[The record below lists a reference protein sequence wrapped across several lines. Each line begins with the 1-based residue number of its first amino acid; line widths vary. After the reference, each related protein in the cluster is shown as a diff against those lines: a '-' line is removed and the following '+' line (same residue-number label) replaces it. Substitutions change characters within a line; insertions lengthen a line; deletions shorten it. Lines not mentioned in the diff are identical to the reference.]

1 MNLTPHQAKYIAHDL
16 TLQHAGGG
24 LARLSQALFNA
35 SVDLNPHQIEAA
47 VFALRSPLS
56 KGVLLADEVGLGKTI
71 EAGIVLCQ
79 YWAERKRQLLVICPA
94 SLRKQWALELE
105 EKFNLPAV
113 VLDAKTWREAQRQ
126 GLAPLR
132 QKAVVIV
139 SYAYATRIKEEVRAM
154 AWDLVVIDEAHK
166 LRNAYR
172 ESNKI
177 GQAIRWATGDSRKL
191 LLTATPLQNSILEL
205 YGLSTLIDD
214 SIFGDLNAFKSQF
227 TGAGGDLAGL
237 RQRLDSF
244 CKRTLRKDVTE
255 YIKYTERKAIT
266 QKFRSTDDE
275 HRFYVAVSDYLTRED
290 SYAIPRRQ
298 RHLTELVLRKLLA
311 SSSQAIA
318 GTLGVMKERLEKLRD
333 EKIQNTADWDQND
346 WIETLVSQ
354 EEMEEDL
361 LDEILNA
368 SEEAPDTEAPT
379 DPAQLDRQRLN
390 AEIAE
395 LDRLHAWAQGMGTDT
410 KTTALL
416 QALDVGFKAMANMQ
430 TGGAAQR
437 KALIFTESRRTQ
449 DYLKRFL
456 EHNGHAGKVVLFSGT
471 NSGPEASNIYERW
484 LTANQG
490 TGRISGSRDIDIRT
504 ALIEHFRD
512 EADILIAT
520 EAAAEGVNMQFCS
533 LVINYDLPWNPQ
545 RVEQRIGR
553 CHRYGQKHD
562 VVVINFFN
570 ERNHADARVLELLAV
585 KFKLFDGVF
594 GASDEVLGS
603 IESGVDIE
611 RRILD
616 IYRTCRTP
624 AQIDAAFAALG
635 QAMKPA
641 IDERMAHTRNQL
653 LEVFDAEVHE
663 RLRLQRQDTLSH
675 LNQFSR
681 RFWDLTRHV
690 LAGQAWFDEEHLSFD
705 LPAPTAAGMAQNT
718 GDGTGEGA
726 NIPPGRYHLIS
737 REQPTDPGKNA
748 NARAVNDCA
757 SRIGLDAHTYR
768 LSHPLGEWVVRSAC
782 QAETPVQR
790 LVFDP
795 AQNPAR
801 ISVVDALRGQTGVL
815 SLQKLTVDSFEKQEY
830 LLFSALTDSG
840 QSLDQETCEKFMATP
855 ATLQGSG
862 EADPG
867 DPATATRLQK
877 EAKRH
882 ADATV
887 AHALET
893 NNAHF
898 TEARDKLDRWA
909 ADMELAV
916 EQALKNT
923 KEQIKVAQ
931 REARQAPTL
940 AEQQSIQERIAKL
953 ERLQRKQRQEIF
965 DVTDDIQAK
974 REQLIDQLTQRM
986 TQQVQTEH
994 LFTLQWT
1001 VS

>member
-1 MNLTPHQAKYIAHDL
+1 MLLTSHQAKYIAHDL
-16 TLQHAGGG
+16 TLQHAGAGIE
-24 LARLSQALFNA
+24 RLGQALFNA

-94 SLRKQWALELE
+94 SLRKQWALELT
-105 EKFNLPAV
+105 EKFNLSAV
-113 VLDAKTWREAQRQ
+113 VLDSKTWREAQRQ
-126 GLAPLR
+126 GLSPLR

-139 SYAYATRIKEEVRAM
+139 SYAYATRIKEEVRSM
-154 AWDLVVIDEAHK
+154 GWDLVVIDEAHK

-205 YGLSTLIDD
+205 YGLSTLIDEN
-214 SIFGDLNAFKSQF
+214 IFGDLNAFRSQF
-227 TGAGGDLAGL
+227 TGASADLDGL
-237 RQRLDSF
+237 RSRLADF

-255 YIKYTERKAIT
+255 YISYTRRLPHT

-275 HRFYVAVSDYLTRED
+275 HRFYEAVTDYLTRED

-318 GTLGVMKERLEKLRD
+318 GTLGVMKLRLEALRD
-333 EKIQNTADWDQND
+333 EKIQTQDDWVQHS
-346 WIETLVSQ
+346 WVETLVGE

-361 LDEILNA
+361 LDEILNEG
-368 SEEAPDTEAPT
+368 EEANAAAP
-379 DPAQLDRQRLN
+379 DPAQLDRKKLN
-390 AEIAE
+390 DEIAE
-395 LDRLHAWAQGMGTDT
+395 LDRLHTWAQSIGTDT

-416 QALDVGFKAMANMQ
+416 QALDVGFHAMAQ
-430 TGGAAQR
+430 TGAQR
-437 KALIFTESRRTQ
+437 KALIFTESKRTQ
-449 DYLKRFL
+449 EYLKRYL
-456 EHNGHAGKVVLFSGT
+456 TQNGHAGQVVLFSGT
-471 NSGPEASNIYERW
+471 NGGPEAARIYDQWITR
-484 LTANQG
+484 NQG
-490 TGRISGSRDIDIRT
+490 TGRITGSRDIDIRT

-512 EADILIAT
+512 HADILIAT

-570 ERNHADARVLELLAV
+570 ERNHADARVLELLDN
-585 KFKLFDGVF
+585 KFKLFNGVF
-594 GASDEVLGS
+594 GASDEVLGT
-603 IESGVDIE
+603 IESGLDFE
-611 RRILD
+611 KCILD
-616 IYRTCRTP
+616 IYRTCRTKE
-624 AQIDAAFAALG
+624 QIDQAFNALRAEMDASI
-635 QAMKPA
+635 QA
-641 IDERMAHTRNQL
+641 RMQDTRRQL
-653 LEVFDAEVHE
+653 LENFDAEVHD
-663 RLRLQRQDTLSH
+663 RLRLQLQDTHAH
-675 LNQFSR
+675 LDRFSR

-690 LAGQAWFDEEHLSFD
+690 LQGQAWFDEAQLSFD
-705 LPAPTAAGMAQNT
+705 LPPASFPTPASFSRTRESIPPAH
-718 GDGTGEGA
+718 
-726 NIPPGRYHLIS
+726 IPPGRYHLIS
-737 REQPTDPGKNA
+737 RNQPQDPNSLA
-748 NARAVNDCA
+748 FNEP
-757 SRIGLDAHTYR
+757 GLDSFTYR
-768 LSHPLGEWVVRSAC
+768 LSHPLGEWVIQNA
-782 QAETPVQR
+782 QAANTPLQR
-790 LVFDP
+790 LVFDTQ
-795 AQNPAR
+795 QNEAR
-801 ISVVDALRGQTGVL
+801 LSVVEGLRGQSGVL
-815 SLQKLTVDSFEKQEY
+815 SLQKLTVESFEKQEY
-830 LLFSALTDSG
+830 LLFSALTDAG
-840 QSLDQETCEKFMATP
+840 QSLDQETCEKLMATP
-855 ATLQGSG
+855 ATQQASG
-862 EADPG
+862 DTP
-867 DPATATRLQK
+867 PATATRLQQ
-877 EAKRH
+877 EAQRH
-882 ADATV
+882 AQATV
-887 AHALET
+887 AQALET

-909 ADMELAV
+909 ADMELAA
-916 EQALKNT
+916 EQALRNT
-923 KEQIKVAQ
+923 KEQIKAAQ

-940 AEQQSIQERIAKL
+940 AEQQSLQERIAKL

-986 TQQVQTEH
+986 AQHVQTEH
-994 LFTLQWT
+994 LLTVQWT

>member
-1 MNLTPHQAKYIAHDL
+1 MTDGYWVRSTAMHLTPHQAKYIAHDL

-24 LARLSQALFNA
+24 IDRLSQALFNA
-35 SVDLNPHQIEAA
+35 SVDLNPHQIDAA
-47 VFALRSPLS
+47 VFALHSPLS

-113 VLDAKTWREAQRQ
+113 VLDSKTWREAQHK

-139 SYAYATRIKEEVRAM
+139 SYAYATRIKEDIRSM

-177 GQAIRWATGDSRKL
+177 GQAIRWATADSRKL

-205 YGLSTLIDD
+205 YGLSTLIDEGL
-214 SIFGDLNAFKSQF
+214 FGDLNAFKSQF
-227 TGAGGDLAGL
+227 TGAGGDLSGL

-255 YIKYTERKAIT
+255 YILYTERKAIT

-275 HRFYVAVSDYLTRED
+275 HRFYEAVSDYLARED

-311 SSSQAIA
+311 SSSLAIA
-318 GTLGVMKERLEKLRD
+318 GTLGVMKERLEALRD
-333 EKIQNTADWDQND
+333 EKIHGQND

-368 SEEAPDTEAPT
+368 SEEAQEAEAPT
-379 DPAQLDRQRLN
+379 DPARLDRQRLN

-395 LDRLHAWAQGMGTDT
+395 LDRLHSWAQDMGTDT

-416 QALDVGFKAMANMQ
+416 QALGAGFNALAHMK
-430 TGGAAQR
+430 TGGPAQR

-471 NSGPEASNIYERW
+471 NSGPEATAIYENW
-484 LTANQG
+484 LVANQG

-504 ALIEHFRD
+504 ALIEQFRD
-512 EADILIAT
+512 HADILIAT

-570 ERNHADARVLELLAV
+570 ERNHADKRVLELLEE

-603 IESGVDIE
+603 IESGVDFE
-611 RRILD
+611 KRILS
-616 IYRTCRTP
+616 IYQTCRTP
-624 AQIDAAFAALG
+624 QQIDTAFAALRAEMDASI
-635 QAMKPA
+635 QA
-641 IDERMAHTRNQL
+641 RMEDTRRQL
-653 LEVFDAEVHE
+653 LENFDAEVHD
-663 RLRLQRQDTLSH
+663 RLRLQHQDTLQDTRSH
-675 LNQFSR
+675 LDRFSR

-690 LAGQAWFDEEHLSFD
+690 LHDRAWFDNQHLLFDLRKPPQPD
-705 LPAPTAAGMAQNT
+705 LPAGS
-718 GDGTGEGA
+718 
-726 NIPPGRYHLIS
+726 YHLIS
-737 REQPTDPGKNA
+737 RHQPLVPNSLAANEPGTE
-748 NARAVNDCA
+748 
-757 SRIGLDAHTYR
+757 GYTYR
-768 LSHPLGEWVVRSAC
+768 LSHPLGEWVIHTA
-782 QAETPVQR
+782 QAADTPLQR

-795 AQNPAR
+795 SQNEAR
-801 ISVVDALRGQTGVL
+801 ITAVEQLRGQSGALT
-815 SLQKLTVDSFEKQEY
+815 LQKLTIDSFERQEY
-830 LLFSALTDSG
+830 LLFSALTDQG
-840 QSLDQETCEKFMATP
+840 RSLDAETCEKLMATAATLSATP
-855 ATLQGSG
+855 ANLP
-862 EADPG
+862 A
-867 DPATATRLQK
+867 ATAQRLQA
-877 EAKRH
+877 EAHRH
-882 ADATV
+882 AQATV
-887 AHALET
+887 VISLET
-893 NNAHF
+893 NNQHF
-898 TEARDKLDRWA
+898 VQARDRLDRWA
-909 ADMELAV
+909 QDMEQGA

-923 KEQIKVAQ
+923 KEQIKAAQ
-931 REARQAPTL
+931 REARQATTL
-940 AEQQSIQERIAKL
+940 QEQQAIQERIARL
-953 ERLQRKQRQEIF
+953 ERQQRKQRQEIF
-965 DVTDDIQAK
+965 QVEDDI
-974 REQLIDQLTQRM
+974 RDQRDALVAELTRRM
-986 TQQVQTEH
+986 TQKTHTET
-994 LFTLQWT
+994 LFTVCWQVL
-1001 VS
+1001 